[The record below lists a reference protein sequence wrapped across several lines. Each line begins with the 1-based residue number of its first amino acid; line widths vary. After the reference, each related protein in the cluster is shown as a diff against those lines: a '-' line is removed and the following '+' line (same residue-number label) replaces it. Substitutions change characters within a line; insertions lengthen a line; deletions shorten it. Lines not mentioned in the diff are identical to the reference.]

1 MLIRQ
6 PTDGATGQFT
16 QNLSCRV
23 MWRPLVSM
31 RPLSAEFGT
40 KEDDRLTCRV
50 MWRPLVPVRPLSAE
64 FGTKEDDRGDGSSSS
79 RYLARY

>member
-16 QNLSCRV
+16 QKLSCRV

-40 KEDDRLTCRV
+40 KEDDRSRRQLTAGEIADIN
-50 MWRPLVPVRPLSAE
+50 LDTDTL
-64 FGTKEDDRGDGSSSS
+64 
-79 RYLARY
+79 